1 MTFHVIIPARMA
13 SMRLPNK
20 PLADIGGA
28 PMIVRVAQQAAQ
40 SGAASVTIAADDQRI
55 VDAARAAGFNA
66 LMTDAD
72 HVSGTDRIHQAAS
85 MLGLADDALV
95 VNVQGD
101 EPLIPPQLIALVAE
115 KLQQNKNAVMATTC
129 HALYDFADMLNPNIV
144 KVVLDADSLALYFS
158 RAPIPYPRDTLMQHD
173 VEVFPQGLPAYRHIG
188 IYSYRASFLKIYADL
203 SPAPIEKFESLEQL
217 RVLWH
222 GYKIA
227 VSVVADAPP
236 AGVDTAEDLARVQK
250 AFGK

>member
-40 SGAASVTIAADDQRI
+40 SGAASVTVAGDDASIIAA
-55 VDAARAAGFNA
+55 AKAAGFNA
-66 LMTDAD
+66 LMTDL
-72 HVSGTDRIHQAAS
+72 HHTSGTERIYQAAS
-85 MLGLADDALV
+85 ILGLSDDAIV

-115 KLQQNKNAVMATTC
+115 KLQQNKNAVMATAC
-129 HALYDFADMLNPNIV
+129 HALHAFADMLNPNVV

-173 VEVFPQGLPAYRHIG
+173 VDAFPSGLPAYRHIG
-188 IYSYRASFLKIYADL
+188 IYAYRASFLKIYADL
-203 SPAPIEKFESLEQL
+203 SPAPLEKFESLEQL

-227 VSVVADAPP
+227 VSVVANAPP

-250 AFGK
+250 VFAK

>member
-55 VDAARAAGFNA
+55 VDAARAAGFIA

-85 MLGLADDALV
+85 MLGLADDVLV

-115 KLQQNKNAVMATTC
+115 KLQQNKNAVMATAC

-158 RAPIPYPRDTLMQHD
+158 RAPIPYPRDALMQHD
-173 VEVFPQGLPAYRHIG
+173 VDQFPQGLPAYRHIG
-188 IYSYRASFLKIYADL
+188 IYAYRASFLKIYADL

-236 AGVDTAEDLARVQK
+236 AGVDTAEDLARVQT